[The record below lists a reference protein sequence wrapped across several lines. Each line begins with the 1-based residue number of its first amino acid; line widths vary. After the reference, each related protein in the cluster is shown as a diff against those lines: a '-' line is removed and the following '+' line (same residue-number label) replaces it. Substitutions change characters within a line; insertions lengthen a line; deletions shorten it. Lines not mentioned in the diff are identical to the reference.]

1 MLMRTDPFRD
11 LDRLAQ
17 QLFGGT
23 QAATW
28 SKPAGI
34 PLDAYRD
41 GDQFVVAFD
50 LPGVSADAIDIN
62 VERNVLTVKAERRP
76 LPLSEQAQTQVSE
89 RTFGAFAR
97 QVFLSDA
104 LQTDQIQASYTD
116 GVLVLRIPVAEQ
128 AKPRKIEVSGGRTHQ
143 AISA

>member
-1 MLMRTDPFRD
+1 MLMRIDPFRD

-17 QLFGGT
+17 QFFSGT

-76 LPLSEQAQTQVSE
+76 LPMSAQAQTQVSE
-89 RTFGAFAR
+89 RPLGAFAR

-104 LQTDQIQASYTD
+104 LQTDNIQASYAD

-128 AKPRKIEVSGGRTHQ
+128 AKPRKIEVSGGQTLQ
-143 AISA
+143 AINA

>member
-11 LDRLAQ
+11 LERLSQ
-17 QLFGGT
+17 QFFGGA
-23 QAATW
+23 QAAIW
-28 SKPAGI
+28 SKPASI

-41 GDQFVVAFD
+41 GNEFVVAFD
-50 LPGVSADAIDIN
+50 LPGVSADAIDID

-76 LPLSEQAQTQVSE
+76 LHLSAQTQTQVSE
-89 RTFGAFAR
+89 RPLGAFAR

-104 LQTDQIQASYTD
+104 LQTDKIHASYAD
-116 GVLVLRIPVAEQ
+116 GVMVLRIPVAEQ
-128 AKPRKIEVSGGRTHQ
+128 AKPRKIEVSGGRAHQ